1 MDTMWNFVKNNLNTE
16 IPSFEKNEF
25 DLEYEIAIVKDTED
39 DDFAILTEGI
49 NEGAFVISLGIYKT
63 YQQNQLVTPDWIQ
76 NTKFQFRTERQSF
89 EMENQSQ
96 KCYRPFQR
104 PNPNAFVISLDMYKT
119 YQQNQLVTPDWIQ
132 KHKIPVSYRKA
143 KLRNGKSVT
152 KVLPII
158 PKNILNRKET

>member
-1 MDTMWNFVKNNLNTE
+1 MK
-16 IPSFEKNEF
+16 KNEF
-25 DLEYEIAIVKDTED
+25 DLEYEIAIVKDTDD

-63 YQQNQLVTPDWIQ
+63 YQQNQLVRIQ
-76 NTKFQFRTERQSF
+76 KDKIPVSYRKAKLRNGKSVTKV
-89 EMENQSQ
+89 SQ
-96 KCYRPFQR
+96 A
-104 PNPNAFVISLDMYKT
+104 NPNAFVISLDMYKT
-119 YQQNQLVTPDWIQ
+119 YQQNQLVTPDWIE